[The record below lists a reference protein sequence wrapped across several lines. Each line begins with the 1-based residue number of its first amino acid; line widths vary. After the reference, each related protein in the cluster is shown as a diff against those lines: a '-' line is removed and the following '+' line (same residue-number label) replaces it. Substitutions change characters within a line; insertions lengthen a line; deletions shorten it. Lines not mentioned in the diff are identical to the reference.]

1 MNEKELYMKY
11 KKKYLEL
18 KGGFIKNRNAIKIDI
33 IRHKQCDNND
43 IVKFSP
49 NFLKTLSDIHVTE
62 LSPVGDGEDKRR
74 KKKEEDKKKMT
85 EGELEEDLGLDM
97 FDEDDADEEDDDD
110 DTDDGE
116 EEDDDD
122 AEKKEGADDAK
133 KKKDADDAEKK
144 EGVVDAKKKK
154 GADEIEEDLEEV
166 EELGKKIEQ
175 LQAEIG

>member
-74 KKKEEDKKKMT
+74 KKKEEDK
-85 EGELEEDLGLDM
+85 EGKLEVDLGPDM
-97 FDEDDADEEDDDD
+97 FDKDNADEEDDDD
-110 DTDDGE
+110 DADDGE
-116 EEDDDD
+116 EEDDDVD
-122 AEKKEGADDAK
+122 NPNPNPNPKPKPEKKEGADDAK
-133 KKKDADDAEKK
+133 KKKGDDAK
-144 EGVVDAKKKK
+144 
-154 GADEIEEDLEEV
+154 DEFEEDFEEV
-166 EELGKKIEQ
+166 DKLGEEIEQ
-175 LQAEIG
+175 LQEEIGPARQP